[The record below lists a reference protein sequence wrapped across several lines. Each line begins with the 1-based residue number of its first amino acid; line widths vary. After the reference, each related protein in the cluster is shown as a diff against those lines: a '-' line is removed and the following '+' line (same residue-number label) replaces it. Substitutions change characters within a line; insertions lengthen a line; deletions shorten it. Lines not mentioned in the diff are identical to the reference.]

1 MRPSPRSPEETPARR
16 WWIPALALILLVG
29 AGLRAV
35 YLTELRRD
43 PFFLSPALD
52 AELHD
57 YWARGIAFGEWSVP
71 PDRTDPRIRTTP
83 YFRPP
88 GYPFVLAGIY
98 RLTGGA
104 PAAARIVQFA
114 LGLVGALLGFL
125 VARRYAG
132 TAAGVACA
140 GLMATSWNF
149 IFFEGE
155 LLDSFLLAVLTPS
168 VILLTRAAGDRAAG
182 WISVVAGASLGTLAL
197 VRPNGLAL
205 LPVAAGWVY
214 WVRRRKPL
222 ATTSWKAAV
231 LLLAGGLLA
240 VLPATLRNRA
250 VSGEWVPISSNAGI
264 NLYIGNN
271 PHADGIHAGIP
282 DLESLAGI
290 HGWTCFD
297 YPLVI
302 DGLSREVGRPLGYGE
317 ASRIWAGKARRWIVE
332 NPGRFAALTLKRLG
346 LFLGPSE
353 IGDRDLDLTRQASTL
368 LRRLPGR
375 FPWYLAGAVVGVGLA
390 AVEFRRRGAPSA
402 GGPEGDRFETA
413 ILLTLFATV
422 YVATFLPFFFNARYR
437 IPVIVVLFVFA
448 ADAAARF
455 GRLLGERRWGVAGI
469 VGVAFLGL
477 GLAASVDPSGYHAD
491 RGEWHYQRGN
501 AFRDARRIPEAVR
514 EYRDALLASP
524 QAIDP
529 RRDLALLLRD
539 QGRVDESI
547 DLLRSALAIDPHAAE
562 ARFDLAQI
570 LAGRGRFDS
579 AAEEFEKVLADSPRH
594 AHAHLSLG
602 TTLLQLRRDAEG
614 MAHYAEAEA
623 LAPRDP
629 LVAFVVG
636 RALLA
641 RGQRDAGRSRLRRAV
656 ELSPDFE
663 AARRALAAAGG

>member
-1 MRPSPRSPEETPARR
+1 MRPSPRFSEETPNGR
-16 WWIPALALILLVG
+16 WWIPALTLTLLVG
-29 AGLRAV
+29 VGLRAA

-71 PDRTDPRIRTTP
+71 PDRTDPKIRTTP

-88 GYPFVLAGIY
+88 GYPFVLAAIY
-98 RLTGGA
+98 RLSGGT
-104 PAAARIVQFA
+104 PSAARTVQFG
-114 LGLVGALLGFL
+114 LGLVGAFLGF
-125 VARRYAG
+125 VVTRRYAG
-132 TAAGVACA
+132 TAAGVVCA
-140 GLMATSWNF
+140 GLMATSWNL

-168 VILLTRAAGDRAAG
+168 VILLTRAAGDRAG
-182 WISVVAGASLGTLAL
+182 WISALAGASLGTFAL

-205 LPVAAGWVY
+205 LPVAAGWVF

-222 ATTSWKAAV
+222 ATTPWKPAV
-231 LLLAGGLLA
+231 LLLTGGLLA
-240 VLPATLRNRA
+240 VLPATLRNHA
-250 VSGEWVPISSNAGI
+250 VSGEWIAISSNGGI

-271 PHADGIHAGIP
+271 PRSDGIRAGIP

-297 YPLVI
+297 YPLVV

-317 ASRIWAGKARRWIVE
+317 ASRIWAGKAYRWIGE
-332 NPGRFAALTLKRLG
+332 NPGRFAGLTLKRLA

-353 IGDRDLDLTRQASTL
+353 IGDRDIDLTRQASAL

-375 FPWYLAGAVVGVGLA
+375 FSWYLAGAAIGIGFA
-390 AVEFRRRGAPSA
+390 AIELRRGRALSTGAPDR
-402 GGPEGDRFETA
+402 DRFETA
-413 ILLTLFATV
+413 FLLVLFATV

-437 IPVIVVLFVFA
+437 VPLLVVLFVFA
-448 ADAAARF
+448 ADAAVRF
-455 GRLLGERRWGVAGI
+455 ARLLRDRRWGAAGL
-469 VGVAFLGL
+469 VGATFLGL
-477 GLAASVDPSGYHAD
+477 GVAASANPTGYHAD
-491 RGEWHYQRGN
+491 RGEWHYQRAN

-514 EYRDALLASP
+514 EYRDSLQASP

-539 QGRVDESI
+539 QGRIDEAI
-547 DLLRSALAIDPHAAE
+547 DLLRSALAIDAHAFE

-570 LAGRGRFDS
+570 LAGTGRFDV
-579 AAEEFEKVLADSPRH
+579 AAEEFERVLADSPRH

-629 LVAFVVG
+629 LVAFVIG

-641 RGQRDAGRSRLRRAV
+641 RGQGDAGRSRLRRAV
-656 ELSPDFE
+656 ELAPDFE

>member
-1 MRPSPRSPEETPARR
+1 MRPSRGSRDATSRG
-16 WWIPALALILLVG
+16 WIPALAAILLAG
-29 AGLRAV
+29 AGLRAA

-57 YWARGIAFGEWSVP
+57 YWARGLAFGTWDVP

-98 RLTGGA
+98 RLSGGSPTA
-104 PAAARIVQFA
+104 SRTIQFA
-114 LGLVGALLGFL
+114 LGLGGALLGFAL
-125 VARRYAG
+125 ARRYAG
-132 TAAGVACA
+132 RAAGLVCA
-140 GLMATSWNF
+140 GLMATSWNL

-155 LLDSFLLAVLTPS
+155 LLDSFLLTVLMPAA
-168 VILLTRAAGDRAAG
+168 ILLTRAAGDRAAG
-182 WISVVAGASLGTLAL
+182 WVSVAAGVTLGVFAL

-214 WVRRRKPL
+214 WVHLRGPAHVR
-222 ATTSWKAAV
+222 AWKASA
-231 LLLAGGLLA
+231 LLLMGGLLA
-240 VLPATLRNRA
+240 VLPATLRNHA
-250 VSGEWVPISSNAGI
+250 VSGEWIPISSNGGI

-271 PHADGIHAGIP
+271 PRADGIRAGIP

-297 YPLVI
+297 YPLVV
-302 DGLSREVGRPLGYGE
+302 DGLSREVGRSLGYGE
-317 ASRIWAGKARRWIVE
+317 ASRIWAGKARRWIAE
-332 NPGRFAALTLKRLG
+332 NPGRFAVLTAKRLA

-353 IGDRDLDLTRQASTL
+353 IGDRDLDLTRQASTV

-375 FPWYLAGAVVGVGLA
+375 FPWYLAAGVVGAGLA
-390 AVEFRRRGAPSA
+390 ALDFRRRAAVSVGSTDR
-402 GGPEGDRFETA
+402 DRFETA
-413 ILLTLFATV
+413 VLMILFAIV

-437 IPVIVVLFVFA
+437 VPFLVVLFVFA
-448 ADAAARF
+448 SDAAVRVT
-455 GRLLGERRWGVAGI
+455 RLLRERRWGAVTLAGA
-469 VGVAFLGL
+469 AFLGL
-477 GLAASVDPSGYHAD
+477 ASAASFDPTGYHAD
-491 RGEWHYQRGN
+491 RGEWHYQRAN
-501 AFRDARRIPEAVR
+501 AFRDARRMPEAMR
-514 EYRDALLASP
+514 EYREALQASP
-524 QAIDP
+524 RAIDP

-539 QGRVDESI
+539 EGRTEEAVE
-547 DLLRSALAIDPHAAE
+547 LLRSALAIDPHAVE

-570 LAGRGRFDS
+570 LAAGGRFD
-579 AAEEFEKVLADSPRH
+579 AAADEFERVLADSPRH

-602 TTLLQLRRDAEG
+602 TTLLQMHRDAEG
-614 MAHYAEAEA
+614 MAHYVEAEA

-641 RGQRDAGRSRLRRAV
+641 RGETDAGRSRLRRAIA
-656 ELSPDFE
+656 LAPDFE
-663 AARRALAAAGG
+663 AARKALAAAGG